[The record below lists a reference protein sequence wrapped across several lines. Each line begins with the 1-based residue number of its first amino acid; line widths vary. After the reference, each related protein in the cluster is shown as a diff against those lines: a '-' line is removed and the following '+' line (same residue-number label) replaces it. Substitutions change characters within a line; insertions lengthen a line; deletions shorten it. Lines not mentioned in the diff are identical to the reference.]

1 MIFERK
7 KYLNE
12 LIAGRENGLVK
23 IVTGVRRCGDRVQR
37 KRR

>member
-12 LIAGRENGLVK
+12 PSFSNLERAR
-23 IVTGVRRCGDRVQR
+23 VTNPSLFR
-37 KRR
+37 

>member
-12 LIAGRENGLVK
+12 LVGARIIILLYNLTYTP
-23 IVTGVRRCGDRVQR
+23 II
-37 KRR
+37 